1 MMLDVGSIIYII
13 DPNKKSVIPA
23 RVNEQLVSK
32 TLKGERTTHNI
43 EVPNGKV
50 SSLESLDVAFFT
62 SLEEVNDFL
71 LERAKEMISQ
81 SIQEAQKVAD
91 EKFNKSQIDSQ
102 PQQIVGTEGV
112 SGKEVSVTLEDGRNV
127 NVKLPEGF

>member
-13 DPNKKSVIPA
+13 DPKKKSVMPA

-32 TLKGERTTHNI
+32 TLKGEKTTHNI

-50 SSLESLDVAFFT
+50 ASLESLDVAYFT

-91 EKFNKSQIDSQ
+91 EKFNKIPTDLHDQ
-102 PQQIVGTEGV
+102 PPIGAEDIV
-112 SGKEVSVTLEDGRNV
+112 GKEVSVTLEDGRNV